1 MFLEWRQAMGNFN
14 TQEVMCEI
22 RQKIAEQQK
31 ENDSFIH
38 PNKYYEKM
46 LGQMKEQESLIIF
59 GAGKYGEVLSQDL
72 KLREINTVQ
81 CFCDNK
87 INTKYVNGLE
97 VLSPQEAIER
107 FPNACYVI
115 TPRNY
120 ENEIVRQLIHLG
132 VTIDDI
138 IILNVKNT
146 GLLS

>member
-1 MFLEWRQAMGNFN
+1 MGNFN